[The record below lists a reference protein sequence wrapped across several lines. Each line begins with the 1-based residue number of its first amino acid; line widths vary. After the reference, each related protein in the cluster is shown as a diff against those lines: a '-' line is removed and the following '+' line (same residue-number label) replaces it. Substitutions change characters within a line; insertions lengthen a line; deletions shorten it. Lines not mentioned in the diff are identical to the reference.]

1 MTLKTYA
8 SEINFISAIEHS
20 PEFSDCTNAYKIIA
34 KLDSDL
40 HKSLRIL
47 ESKLDRVKGEYILTE
62 EHVQQIK
69 QLYMN
74 YYTAINKFI

>member
-1 MTLKTYA
+1 MKLKTYA

-20 PEFSDCTNAYKIIA
+20 PEFSDYTNTYKIMA

-62 EHVQQIK
+62 EHIQQIK

>member
-20 PEFSDCTNAYKIIA
+20 PEFSDCTNTYKIIA

-47 ESKLDRVKGEYILTE
+47 ESKLDRIKGEYVLTE
-62 EHVQQIK
+62 EHIQQIK
-69 QLYMN
+69 QLYRN
-74 YYTAINKFI
+74 HYIAITKFI